1 MTNEVTTYLKY
12 ANLQIAAEA
21 LFEFNHLRPTGS
33 AGPGSTASY
42 PTINPVYLTD
52 GNNRSSKLTSTQAQ
66 QFINDGWTVVEHISN
81 TTTGFSGTLF
91 RALRDDEAR
100 GIKAGEQ
107 VLSFRSTEFA
117 DDARATTFYWAA
129 SSCMSPSAGTSSAQ
143 PARSPSRSGYRAIPP
158 TTAATRRGGSSG
170 WTTKATPSCCA
181 RSSRAQRPGTAWCR
195 TTMRPPASA

>member
-117 DDARATTFYWAA
+117 DDATRDNQGPTFWRSRRRAG
-129 SSCMSPSAGTSSAQ
+129 PSA
-143 PARSPSRSGYRAIPP
+143 RSRTWRCG
-158 TTAATRRGGSSG
+158 
-170 WTTKATPSCCA
+170 TPS
-181 RSSRAQRPGTAWCR
+181 
-195 TTMRPPASA
+195 